1 MTEYEI
7 ADLAASKAF
16 ELQGSVSLFQVQ
28 IASIGDAIQQ
38 FMYALFAFL
47 VAAYFVGANLDR
59 RQTWIFTGVYTMWQI
74 YTMSVLAARSFLFI
88 KLSEG
93 LGKMLDPPEPELGWL
108 PWVLGSAS
116 LLILTIALIASLYF
130 MWSVR
135 HAKTE

>member
-16 ELQGSVSLFQVQ
+16 EIQGAVSLFQVQ
-28 IASIGDAIQQ
+28 STALGDAVQQ

-47 VAAYFVGANLDR
+47 VAAHFVGASLNR
-59 RQTWIFTGVYTMWQI
+59 RQVWIFTGIYTLWQI
-74 YTMSVLAARSFLFI
+74 YTMSILAARSFLLI
-88 KLSEG
+88 RISESLAKLLDSPSP
-93 LGKMLDPPEPELGWL
+93 MLDKM
-108 PWVLGSAS
+108 PWVLGSTG
-116 LLILTIALIASLYF
+116 LFLLTIVLIASIYF

>member
-16 ELQGSVSLFQVQ
+16 ELQGAVSLFQGQATTV
-28 IASIGDAIQQ
+28 GETIQQ

-47 VAAYFVGANLDR
+47 VAAYFVGAGLNR
-59 RQTWIFTGVYTMWQI
+59 RQTWVFTGIYTLWQI
-74 YTMSVLAARSFLFI
+74 YTMSVLAARSFFFI
-88 KLSEG
+88 KLSEN
-93 LGKMLDPPEPELGWL
+93 LEKLLDPPEPVLVWL

-130 MWSVR
+130 MWSVK
-135 HAKTE
+135 HPKTE

>member
-16 ELQGSVSLFQVQ
+16 EIQGSVSLFQVQ

-47 VAAYFVGANLDR
+47 VAAYFVGAGLNR

-74 YTMSVLAARSFLFI
+74 WTLSVVASRSYLLNEISGGLAQLVDSPKPLLAY
-88 KLSEG
+88 
-93 LGKMLDPPEPELGWL
+93 L
-108 PWVLGSAS
+108 PWVLSITS
-116 LLILTIALIASLYF
+116 LFLLTIALIASIYF
-130 MWSVR
+130 MWSVK
-135 HAKTE
+135 HPENE